1 MSRNQDGT
9 RRVSEE
15 QTRFF
20 RTARLAHVRIGRIK
34 GIDQTTAELMREL
47 DAAAD
52 GAIQFNDW
60 SEEGLKALLL
70 VRPPV
75 VVGNVGGTADLHWVA
90 NPETLLAAQNHWPDD
105 KVITVIAL
113 AYQISAKTRLQAV
126 SASLFAACA
135 PALSQ
140 QLHPATINRIWQ
152 ALIKAEVNPL
162 ATTQKM
168 NLVRVL
174 GCDPRKLP
182 AARNV
187 KPKQGDG

>member
-1 MSRNQDGT
+1 
-9 RRVSEE
+9 
-15 QTRFF
+15 
-20 RTARLAHVRIGRIK
+20 
-34 GIDQTTAELMREL
+34 MREL
-47 DAAAD
+47 DTAAE
-52 GAIQFNDW
+52 GAIQFRDW

-75 VVGNVGGTADLHWVA
+75 VVGDVDGPSDLHWVA
-90 NPETLLAAQNHWPDD
+90 NPDTLLAAQNHWSANTL
-105 KVITVIAL
+105 ITVIAL
-113 AYQISAKTRLQAV
+113 AYQISARTRFQAI
-126 SASLFAACA
+126 SAGLFAACA

-140 QLHPATINRIWQ
+140 PLPPATIERVWQ
-152 ALIKAEVNPL
+152 ALIKADVNPL

-187 KPKQGDG
+187 KPKQGDV